1 MLDKILNELI
11 PKQAKEIKKA
21 VRDGIPIMI
30 VDNTGSG
37 CEAREMLR
45 CELKANNAILIPDT
59 VSEFRE
65 YNTAYLRIEL
75 NIEGGEGMSDLL
87 YSLLG
92 VAGVFLIA
100 IPFVIYGTKGAVQDL
115 YLTIMP
121 REESRKKLIEE
132 TLKEYRIIKI
142 LFVSCILGAVLLT
155 FVGIK
160 IFSL

>member
-1 MLDKILNELI
+1 M
-11 PKQAKEIKKA
+11 
-21 VRDGIPIMI
+21 R
-30 VDNTGSG
+30 
-37 CEAREMLR
+37 
-45 CELKANNAILIPDT
+45 
-59 VSEFRE
+59 
-65 YNTAYLRIEL
+65 
-75 NIEGGEGMSDLL
+75 DLL

-100 IPFVIYGTKGAVQDL
+100 IPFVIYGTKGAVQNL